1 MLEEIFLQKGMH
13 TMTDRD
19 EENEIDLENLIRR
32 VREDPLKDLVE
43 GIFIF
48 KR

>member
-1 MLEEIFLQKGMH
+1 
-13 TMTDRD
+13 MTDRD